1 MACWCFS
8 TKKYSLRIYLYIF
21 KDIFRI
27 KNALSITFEHRVS
40 LDYQTKRKTFLETRI
55 NENNMLV
62 EKMHICFKKCYCLN
76 LVLSKWVMW
85 HDTFW
90 GRLQNR
96 KNRRNGDGRLVLE
109 VTYFIVI
116 WQKGGN
122 EILKIGNWKYQN
134 LEWLR
139 KTLISIFLS
148 PPHPVQ
154 GWKKKYCSFSSER
167 RWLTTRILFWRC
179 SYLFW
184 LQPSCTVW
192 GHVLSK
198 QRQNCDRS
206 ESCHHWQ
213 SGSNWEHLWKL
224 LCVDK
229 VFSWQRNHHLSLRS
243 REEQNFITC
252 K

>member
-1 MACWCFS
+1 MVCWCFS

-27 KNALSITFEHRVS
+27 KNAFSITFEHRVS
-40 LDYQTKRKTFLETRI
+40 LDYQTKRETFLETRI

-122 EILKIGNWKYQN
+122 ELLKIGNWKYQN
-134 LEWLR
+134 FEWLR

-148 PPHPVQ
+148 PP
-154 GWKKKYCSFSSER
+154 
-167 RWLTTRILFWRC
+167 I
-179 SYLFW
+179 
-184 LQPSCTVW
+184 
-192 GHVLSK
+192 LSK
-198 QRQNCDRS
+198 VERKNTVALAQKEGDWQLEYYFGGVRTCSGCSPVALFEGTSFWNKDRIVTDLRVAITDRVGAT
-206 ESCHHWQ
+206 ESTFE
-213 SGSNWEHLWKL
+213 NY
-224 LCVDK
+224 CVLTK
-229 VFSWQRNHHLSLRS
+229 SFLGK
-243 REEQNFITC
+243 ETTI
-252 K
+252 